1 MEAWGLVRER
11 INEGRE
17 MKSKSLAT
25 VLFVVSVIAVIL
37 AILDT
42 LGVGIW
48 LMATTWLI
56 IAAVLGIWAIYTDE
70 G

>member
-1 MEAWGLVRER
+1 
-11 INEGRE
+11 
-17 MKSKSLAT
+17 MKNKGMAT
-25 VLFVVSVIAVIL
+25 VLFVVSVIAVVM

-56 IAAVLGIWAIYTDE
+56 IAAVLGIWAIYLDD
-70 G
+70 GK